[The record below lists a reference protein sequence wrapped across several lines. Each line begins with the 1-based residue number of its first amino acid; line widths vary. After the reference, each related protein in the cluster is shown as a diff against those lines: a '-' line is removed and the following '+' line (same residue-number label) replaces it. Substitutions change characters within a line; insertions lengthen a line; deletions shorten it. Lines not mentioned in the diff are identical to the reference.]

1 MQLYFLNLPLNID
14 VKLGKDWVFIK
25 GECGI
30 LYKRKET
37 NISLLQKRNKLYF
50 FSSNK
55 NLSNYL
61 IANRLS
67 FLILSVVAG
76 HHFKIKVTGVGYRIQ
91 KIEDSTFNFLKLRL
105 GHSHDLIYNLP
116 KHVNFYCSSVK
127 RSIYVIVSLYEDMI
141 KRVAYD
147 LRSFR
152 APDVYKGKGIRYKDE
167 KLRRKEG
174 KKNNA

>member
-1 MQLYFLNLPLNID
+1 
-14 VKLGKDWVFIK
+14 
-25 GECGI
+25 
-30 LYKRKET
+30 
-37 NISLLQKRNKLYF
+37 
-50 FSSNK
+50 
-55 NLSNYL
+55 
-61 IANRLS
+61 
-67 FLILSVVAG
+67 
-76 HHFKIKVTGVGYRIQ
+76 
-91 KIEDSTFNFLKLRL
+91 LKLRL